1 MADMFREITRPVV
14 RIWKEAKRSDA
25 NGNIY
30 TETRR
35 ERGFETV
42 HVLKGKGE
50 CLNADALRHTREET
64 ERRCGYN
71 AANTRRDLLRP
82 LRGSGFALGRPD
94 SCGAG
99 ASRHNRLS
107 VGLRP

>member
-1 MADMFREITRPVV
+1 MRRIQGADMFKEVTRPVV

-35 ERGFETV
+35 KNDVETV
-42 HVLKGKGE
+42 HVLKGKVE

-71 AANTRRDLLRP
+71 AANTRL
-82 LRGSGFALGRPD
+82 
-94 SCGAG
+94 
-99 ASRHNRLS
+99 RHNRLS

>member
-1 MADMFREITRPVV
+1 MRRQMVADMFREITRPVV
-14 RIWKEAKRSDA
+14 KIWKEAKRSDE

-30 TETRR
+30 IETRR

-71 AANTRRDLLRP
+71 AANTRL
-82 LRGSGFALGRPD
+82 
-94 SCGAG
+94 
-99 ASRHNRLS
+99 RHNRLS